1 MTFDNASAEY
11 SLTANPIIAQ
21 LYVMYKGGIMVR
33 ERDAVDTI
41 TGYYYQFD
49 YYILQLIG
57 LSNDNDTVTIEGIED
72 VDICDENELVAVQ
85 CKYYAK
91 TEYNHSVIAK
101 PIRLMLKDYVS
112 RTHQKNIRYKLYGKY
127 QSGHDK
133 YPEALNVDFAK
144 KHLFTYKEKNV
155 LHMLHNE
162 LSLTDGDIEGFLS
175 QLDVDINAE
184 DYSIQQE
191 KVINELE
198 KVFQCSN
205 FEAEYYY
212 YNNALR
218 LVKEIATKQVV
229 GDRVISKREFLDRIN
244 SKKMLFDKWYLQFK
258 GIREYC
264 AEIKKQYFSPRNVS
278 PYERFFL
285 IECDKVIN
293 DAKLLSLIIK
303 VSKNWSKLSKREV
316 RPFCP
321 YIYLNGI
328 SEERLIVLKK
338 KLQQEDIRLLDGYDF
353 LGADFSVA
361 SIIRRANAENNVKIK
376 IINNLEELDAVLI
389 NALGTKEIYHFYLNE
404 PFYDNNQN
412 LCYGIQISSTEDI
425 IMMI

>member
-1 MTFDNASAEY
+1 MA
-11 SLTANPIIAQ
+11 
-21 LYVMYKGGIMVR
+21 KG
-33 ERDAVDTI
+33 RDAIDTI

-49 YYILQLIG
+49 YFILQLIK
-57 LSNDNDTVTIEGIED
+57 LSSDCDTVTIEGIED
-72 VDICDENELVAVQ
+72 VDILDENELTAIQ

-101 PIRLMLKDYVS
+101 PIRLMLKDYAS
-112 RTHQKNIRYKLYGKY
+112 RTQPKRNIRYKLYGKY
-127 QSGHDK
+127 QSGQHK
-133 YPEALNVDFAK
+133 YPGSLSLEFAK
-144 KHLFTYKEKNV
+144 KSLFTYTENKV
-155 LHMLHNE
+155 VHVLHNE
-162 LSLTDGDIEGFLS
+162 LSLTDKEIEDFLS
-175 QLDVDINAE
+175 KVDVDINAE
-184 DYSIQQE
+184 DYKVQQDN
-191 KVINELE
+191 VIKGLE
-198 KVFQCSN
+198 KIFQCSN

-218 LVKEIATKQVV
+218 LVKEIATKQDVR
-229 GDRVISKREFLDRIN
+229 DRIISKREFLEKIN

-258 GIREYC
+258 GVHEYC

-285 IECDKVIN
+285 IDCDKII
-293 DAKLLSLIIK
+293 DDTKLLSLIIR

-328 SEERLIVLKK
+328 SGKRLAMLKK
-338 KLQQEDIRLLDGYDF
+338 KLQQEDIRLWDGYDF
-353 LGADFSVA
+353 LGADFSVS
-361 SIIRRANAENNVKIK
+361 SIIRRANAENDVKIK
-376 IINNLEELDAVLI
+376 IINELEELNNVLV
-389 NALGTKEIYHFYLNE
+389 NASGTKEIYHFYLNE
-404 PFYDNNQN
+404 PFYENDQN

>member
-1 MTFDNASAEY
+1 MAR
-11 SLTANPIIAQ
+11 
-21 LYVMYKGGIMVR
+21 G
-33 ERDAVDTI
+33 RDAIDTI

-72 VDICDENELVAVQ
+72 VDISDENELIAVQ

-91 TEYNHSVIAK
+91 TEYNHSIIAK

-112 RTHQKNIRYKLYGKY
+112 RTHQKRNIRYKLYGKY

-133 YPEALNVDFAK
+133 YPGALSVDFAK
-144 KHLFTYKEKNV
+144 KNLFTYSEKKV

-162 LSLTDGDIEGFLS
+162 LSLTDADIEDFLGK
-175 QLDVDINAE
+175 LDIDINAE
-184 DYSIQQE
+184 DYSMQQE
-191 KVINELE
+191 KVINELG
-198 KVFQCSN
+198 KIFQCSN

-218 LVKEIATKQVV
+218 LVKEIATKQAV

-258 GIREYC
+258 GIGEYC
-264 AEIKKQYFSPRNVS
+264 AEIKKQYFSLRNVS

-293 DAKLLSLIIK
+293 DTNLLSLIIK

-316 RPFCP
+316 SPFCP

-328 SEERLIVLKK
+328 SEERLIILKK
-338 KLQQEDIRLLDGYDF
+338 KLQQEDIRLWDGYDF
-353 LGADFSVA
+353 LGADFCVD

-376 IINNLEELDAVLI
+376 IINKLEELDVVLRK
-389 NALGTKEIYHFYLNE
+389 ASGTKEIYHFYLNK

>member
-1 MTFDNASAEY
+1 
-11 SLTANPIIAQ
+11 
-21 LYVMYKGGIMVR
+21 
-33 ERDAVDTI
+33 
-41 TGYYYQFD
+41 
-49 YYILQLIG
+49 
-57 LSNDNDTVTIEGIED
+57 
-72 VDICDENELVAVQ
+72 
-85 CKYYAK
+85 
-91 TEYNHSVIAK
+91 
-101 PIRLMLKDYVS
+101 
-112 RTHQKNIRYKLYGKY
+112 
-127 QSGHDK
+127 
-133 YPEALNVDFAK
+133 
-144 KHLFTYKEKNV
+144 
-155 LHMLHNE
+155 MLHNE
-162 LSLTDGDIEGFLS
+162 LSLTDADIEDFLGK
-175 QLDVDINAE
+175 LDVDINAE

-218 LVKEIATKQVV
+218 LVKEIAIKQVV
-229 GDRVISKREFLDRIN
+229 VDRVISKREFLDTIN

-303 VSKNWSKLSKREV
+303 VSKNWSKLSKREA

-353 LGADFSVA
+353 LGADFSVV
-361 SIIRRANAENNVKIK
+361 SIIRRATAENNVKIK
-376 IINNLEELDAVLI
+376 IINKLEELNDVLR